1 MYAIHAEEL
10 MREVK
15 IAVIGGTGL
24 YGMEGS
30 TPVGTFDIDTP
41 FGRPSDSITVID
53 FDGKNVAFLPRHGR
67 GHRFLPTEVPVKAN
81 IWALK
86 KLGVERIVAFSAVG
100 SLKEEIHPRDIVVP
114 DQIIDRTR
122 SRDNSFFG
130 DGIVGHVSFADPFC
144 PDLGRIVRE
153 IVASISFPFHDK
165 GTYICMEGPLFSTR
179 AESNLYR
186 SWGGAVI
193 GMTAIPEAK
202 LAREAEIC
210 YSLITLVTDYDC
222 WKQEGED
229 VTIDMVIENMRA
241 NTEAARN
248 ILKEIVARLPGDRT
262 CACAEAARYAI
273 MTDKKLIPGS
283 VKHKLELFYGKYF

>member
-1 MYAIHAEEL
+1 
-10 MREVK
+10 MREAK
-15 IAVIGGTGL
+15 IAVIGGSGL
-24 YGMEGS
+24 YGMEGV
-30 TPVGTFDIDTP
+30 TPVDTVDIDTP
-41 FGRPSDSITVID
+41 FGSPSDSITVID
-53 FDGKNVAFLPRHGR
+53 FDGKGVAFLPRHGR
-67 GHRFLPTEVPVKAN
+67 GHRYLPTEIPVKAN

-100 SLKEEIHPRDIVVP
+100 SLKEKIHPRDIVIP

-144 PDLGRIVRE
+144 PDLRRIVQE
-153 IVASISFPFHDK
+153 IVASLSYPFHDN
-165 GTYICMEGPLFSTR
+165 GTYVCMEGPLFSTR

-186 SWGGAVI
+186 SWGGSVI

-222 WKQEGED
+222 WKQEEED
-229 VTIDMVIENMRA
+229 VTIDMVIENMRV

-248 ILKEIVARLPGDRT
+248 VLRKIVDRLPDERT
-262 CACAEAARYAI
+262 CGCSEAARYAI
-273 MTDKKLIPGS
+273 MTDKKLIPDS
-283 VKHKLELFYGKYF
+283 VKRKLDLFYGKYF

>member
-1 MYAIHAEEL
+1 
-10 MREVK
+10 MRKVN

-24 YGMEGS
+24 YGMDDS
-30 TPVGTFDIDTP
+30 TTVGTFDIDTP
-41 FGRPSDSITVID
+41 FGNPSDSITVVD
-53 FDGKNVAFLPRHGR
+53 FDGKEVAFLPRHGR
-67 GHRFLPTEVPVKAN
+67 GHRYLPTEIPVKAN
-81 IWALK
+81 IYALK

-100 SLKEEIHPRDIVVP
+100 SLKEKIRPREVVVP
-114 DQIIDRTR
+114 DQLIDRTR

-144 PDLGRIVRE
+144 PDLGRTVRE
-153 IVASISFPFHDK
+153 IVASLPYPSHDG
-165 GTYICMEGPLFSTR
+165 GTYVCMEGPLFSTR

-186 SWGGAVI
+186 SWGGSVI

-222 WKQEGED
+222 WKLEEEA

-241 NTEAARN
+241 NTEAARA
-248 ILKEIVARLPGDRT
+248 ILKEIVARLSDDRT
-262 CACAEAARYAI
+262 CGCAEAARYAI

-283 VKHKLELFYGKYF
+283 VKRKLDLFYGKYF